1 MWHVI
6 IPSTVVVVGSGAY
19 ALYRYFSE
27 DEKPL
32 GAFIVWGRPNT
43 GKSTFIAG
51 LRGVPP
57 PHGAPKEATGAR
69 ITHKDVKITGLDRGP
84 HKVDA
89 VTDMPGTNDRLPVW
103 LDAVK
108 SVEHVFYLI
117 NLARVDDREYMS
129 SVRTDIK
136 QTVAA
141 LKESKKEKKRLNL
154 IGSHLDKSNWKAVP
168 AAEVNNFL
176 QEDDQFRELYES
188 MEGFAGYVYAAN
200 LTDPVSFKK
209 LLQSIADDILA
220 KG

>member
-1 MWHVI
+1 MLPFI
-6 IPSTVVVVGSGAY
+6 IAGVGVAVGSAAY
-19 ALYRYFSE
+19 AAYRYFSE
-27 DEKPL
+27 DEKTL
-32 GAFIVWGRPNT
+32 GTFIVWGRPNT
-43 GKSTFIAG
+43 GKSTFITG
-51 LRGVPP
+51 LRCATPSL
-57 PHGAPKEATGAR
+57 GAPKEATTAR
-69 ITHKDVKITGLDRGP
+69 ITHEDVKITGLDRGP

-89 VTDMPGTNDRLPVW
+89 VTDMPGTNDRLPDW

-117 NLARVDDREYMS
+117 NLARVDDRAYMS

-154 IGSHLDKSNWKAVP
+154 IGSHLDKSNWKTKP
-168 AAEVNNFL
+168 AADVNNVL
-176 QEDDQFRELYES
+176 QEDENFRELYES

-200 LTDPVSFKK
+200 LTDPVSFKQ